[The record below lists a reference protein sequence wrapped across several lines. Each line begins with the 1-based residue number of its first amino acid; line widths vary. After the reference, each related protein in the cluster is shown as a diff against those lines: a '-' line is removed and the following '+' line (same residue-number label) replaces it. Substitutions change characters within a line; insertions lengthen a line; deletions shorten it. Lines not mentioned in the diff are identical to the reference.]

1 MTISLTYFDFEGSRG
16 LECRLALTM
25 AGLAY
30 EDVRLSRDQW
40 TALKPSVP
48 FGALPVL
55 AEGNRR
61 IAQSNAILG
70 YIGRGHGLH
79 PVDSWQAAE
88 HEALMQSVED
98 LRAKIPDGKGQTPEE
113 KKTAR
118 EAFAAGWLHQWAAT
132 VSDRITG
139 PFLDGKALNV
149 ADIKLFVILRSLL
162 SGTFDHIGPSCFE
175 AFPKLVALHAA
186 VDAHP
191 AIHGY
196 FHKS

>member
-1 MTISLTYFDFEGSRG
+1 MAISLTYFDFEGSRG
-16 LECRLALTM
+16 LECRLALTA
-25 AGLAY
+25 AGVAY
-30 EDVRLSRDQW
+30 EDIRLNRDQW
-40 TALKPSVP
+40 LELKPSVP

-55 AEGNRR
+55 TVGNRR

-79 PVDSWQAAE
+79 PTDSWQAAE

-98 LRAKIPDGKGQTPEE
+98 LRAKLPDGKGQTPDE
-113 KKTAR
+113 KKAAR
-118 EAFAAGWLHQWAAT
+118 EAFAAGWLSQWAAT
-132 VSDRITG
+132 VSAQIAG
-139 PFLDGKALNV
+139 PFLAGQGLNV
-149 ADIKLFVILRSLL
+149 ADIKLYVIMRSMLT
-162 SGTFDHIGPSCFE
+162 GTFDHIHAAGFD

-196 FHKS
+196 FHKG